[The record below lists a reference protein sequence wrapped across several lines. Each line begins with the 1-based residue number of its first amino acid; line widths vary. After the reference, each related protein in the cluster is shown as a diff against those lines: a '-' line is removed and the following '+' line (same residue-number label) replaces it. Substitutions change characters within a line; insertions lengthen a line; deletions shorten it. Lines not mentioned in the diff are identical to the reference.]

1 MNSCEFML
9 PLVDVRKAF
18 EESGV
23 SVSEWARE
31 NGFSAGLVYAVLQGK
46 RQCIR
51 GQSYR
56 IAVALGL
63 RQGQPLDVRTLSAKL
78 VCARSVPENQSF
90 VTVGEEA
97 M

>member
-1 MNSCEFML
+1 MYIFDFIR
-9 PLVDVRKAF
+9 PLDDVRKTF
-18 EESGV
+18 EDSGV

-46 RQCIR
+46 RKCMR

-63 RQGQPLDVRTLSAKL
+63 RQGQPIDVWALSAKL
-78 VCARSVPENQSF
+78 ACAQPVPGIVIAAEQ
-90 VTVGEEA
+90 EA
-97 M
+97 TM